1 MCNNTMNKEEKKISM
16 NDESFEGS
24 LKEEI
29 AISEHY
35 YGDIIRKLF
44 FAGSIT
50 ILVTFPF
57 FYNLLTYNRVLI
69 FGGAI
74 LLILLAGLTSPKQK
88 FVMFSNAVI
97 SFLAIT
103 FFEYYSIQFYLT
115 DNGSFL
121 KSLLF
126 VVNYSLAINFLFA
139 FYFSVK
145 TLRGMFS
152 K

>member
-1 MCNNTMNKEEKKISM
+1 MNEEEKQFNASNGK
-16 NDESFEGS
+16 SFEDG
-24 LKEEI
+24 LKDGFVVV
-29 AISEHY
+29 EHY

-44 FAGSIT
+44 FIGSIT

-74 LLILLAGLTSPKQK
+74 LLILLAGLTSPKQRL
-88 FVMFSNAVI
+88 VMLSNAVI

-103 FFEYYSIQFYLT
+103 FFEYYSVQFYLT
-115 DNGSFL
+115 DSESFL
-121 KSLLF
+121 KFLLF
-126 VVNYSLAINFLFA
+126 IVNYFLAVNFLFA